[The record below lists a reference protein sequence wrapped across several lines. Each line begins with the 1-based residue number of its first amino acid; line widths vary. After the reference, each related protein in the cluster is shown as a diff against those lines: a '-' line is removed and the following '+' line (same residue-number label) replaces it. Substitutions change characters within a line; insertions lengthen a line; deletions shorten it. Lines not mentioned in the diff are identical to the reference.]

1 MTTLTTT
8 LTISEKGGYSYN
20 PNALIVTQPN
30 TTLLYQLDP
39 TTAMVWEIVGM
50 TSTDSKNQ
58 LSDQSKAASGDSISV
73 LNANSRAEVF
83 DVTIVAQHRTQRDRL
98 LRIDPQVSNIPT

>member
-1 MTTLTTT
+1 MTTLTTI

-39 TTAMVWEIVGM
+39 STALVWEIVGL
-50 TSTDSKNQ
+50 TSTDTKSQ
-58 LSDQSKAASGDSISV
+58 LSNQSKSASGDSISV
-73 LNANSRAEVF
+73 LNANSKAEVF
-83 DVTIVAQHRTQRDRL
+83 DVTVVAQHRTQRERL

>member
-8 LTISEKGGYSYN
+8 LTITERGGYNYN
-20 PNALIVTQPN
+20 PTALTVTEAN

-39 TTAMVWEIVGM
+39 VTATSWEIVGM
-50 TSTDSKNQ
+50 TTTDTKNQ
-58 LSDQSKAASGDSISV
+58 LSNQSRAPSGDSISV
-73 LNANSRAEVF
+73 LNANSKAEVF
-83 DVTIVAQHRTQRDRL
+83 DVTVVVQHRIQRDRL